1 MDFLDPKL
9 GHANGP
15 FYRCFATLLSV
26 TNERSTAPGRGPRMT
41 LVMEPHGARV
51 LLVEDDAE
59 LADLIRDYLGENGL
73 QVSVITDGAEV
84 EKGLEACRP
93 DLIILDQMLPNKDGL
108 EVCREIRQKFRGPI
122 VFLTARSGWVDQVVG
137 LEIGADDYLGK
148 PIEPR
153 LLLARVRSLLRRA
166 EAPRLDVSGGPQRS
180 ALVSPP
186 LRLVVDAR
194 NRRATL
200 GGRPL
205 ELTDAEFDML
215 AYLHDHAGEQ
225 LTRSQLAL
233 DVCGQHYDTFDRTI
247 DVRIA
252 RLRSKLG
259 DDPKSPK
266 WIRSIRGVGYLFMLP
281 ETE

>member
-1 MDFLDPKL
+1 MD
-9 GHANGP
+9 
-15 FYRCFATLLSV
+15 
-26 TNERSTAPGRGPRMT
+26 
-41 LVMEPHGARV
+41 PHGARI
-51 LLVEDDAE
+51 LLVEDDDE
-59 LADLIRDYLGENGL
+59 LAGLISDYLTDNGL
-73 QVSVITDGAEV
+73 QVSVIADGAEV
-84 EKGLEACRP
+84 ERWLESNRP

-108 EVCREIRQKFRGPI
+108 QICREIRSTFGGPI
-122 VFLTARSGWVDQVVG
+122 VFLTARSGWVDEVVG

-153 LLLARVRSLLRRA
+153 LLLARVRSLLRRT
-166 EAPRLDVSGGPQRS
+166 E
-180 ALVSPP
+180 P
-186 LRLVVDAR
+186 LRPSAPEGLQSVSREPPGQRLTLDAR

-200 GGRPL
+200 GGRSL
-205 ELTDAEFDML
+205 DLTDAEFDML
-215 AYLHDHAGEQ
+215 AYLFEHAGQQ

-233 DVCGQHYDTFDRTI
+233 DVCGQHHDALDRTI

>member
-1 MDFLDPKL
+1 MA
-9 GHANGP
+9 H
-15 FYRCFATLLSV
+15 
-26 TNERSTAPGRGPRMT
+26 
-41 LVMEPHGARV
+41 VMEPHGARV
-51 LLVEDDAE
+51 LLVEDDEE
-59 LADLIRDYLGENGL
+59 LADLISDYLNENGL
-73 QVSVITDGAEV
+73 QVSVIADGAEV
-84 EKGLEACRP
+84 EKGLVACRP

-108 EVCREIRQKFRGPI
+108 QLCREIRATFPGPI
-122 VFLTARSGWVDQVVG
+122 VFLTARSGWVDEVVG

-166 EAPRLDVSGGPQRS
+166 DALRPGVSRGEQPQPALTPRL
-180 ALVSPP
+180 LM
-186 LRLVVDAR
+186 DAR

-200 GGRPL
+200 GGRSL

-215 AYLHDHAGEQ
+215 AYLHDHAGVQ
-225 LTRSQLAL
+225 LTRTQLAL
-233 DVCGQHYDTFDRTI
+233 DVCGQQYDTFDRTI

-259 DDPKSPK
+259 DDPKNPK

-281 ETE
+281 EAE

>member
-1 MDFLDPKL
+1 MAEVMD
-9 GHANGP
+9 
-15 FYRCFATLLSV
+15 
-26 TNERSTAPGRGPRMT
+26 
-41 LVMEPHGARV
+41 PHGARV
-51 LLVEDDAE
+51 LLVEDDDE
-59 LADLIRDYLGENGL
+59 LAGLISEYLSDNGL
-73 QVSVITDGAEV
+73 HVSVISDGAAV

-108 EVCREIRQKFRGPI
+108 QLCRELRATFTGPI

-153 LLLARVRSLLRRA
+153 LLLARVRSLLRRTDA
-166 EAPRLDVSGGPQRS
+166 LRPGASAGGPPVRVSSTPRLVLDT
-180 ALVSPP
+180 
-186 LRLVVDAR
+186 R
-194 NRRATL
+194 NRRASL
-200 GGRPL
+200 GGRSL
-205 ELTDAEFDML
+205 DLTDAEFDML

-225 LTRSQLAL
+225 LTRAQLAL
-233 DVCGQHYDTFDRTI
+233 DVCGQQYDTFDRTI

-259 DDPKSPK
+259 EDPKSPK

-281 ETE
+281 EAE

>member
-1 MDFLDPKL
+1 MDP
-9 GHANGP
+9 N
-15 FYRCFATLLSV
+15 
-26 TNERSTAPGRGPRMT
+26 
-41 LVMEPHGARV
+41 GARV
-51 LLVEDDAE
+51 LLVEDDEE
-59 LADLIRDYLGENGL
+59 LASLISDYLSENGL
-73 QVSVITDGAEV
+73 HVSVIADGAEV
-84 EKGLEACRP
+84 EKGLAVARP

-108 EVCREIRQKFRGPI
+108 QLCREMRANFTGPI
-122 VFLTARSGWVDQVVG
+122 VFLTARSGWVDEVVG

-166 EAPRLDVSGGPQRS
+166 DVLRSGTTEAEHRAAAPLVAPRLVMDP
-180 ALVSPP
+180 
-186 LRLVVDAR
+186 R

-205 ELTDAEFDML
+205 DLTDAEFDML
-215 AYLHDHAGEQ
+215 AYLHNHAGQQ
-225 LTRSQLAL
+225 LTRTQLAL

-281 ETE
+281 EGE

>member
-1 MDFLDPKL
+1 MASIMD
-9 GHANGP
+9 
-15 FYRCFATLLSV
+15 
-26 TNERSTAPGRGPRMT
+26 
-41 LVMEPHGARV
+41 PHGARV
-51 LLVEDDAE
+51 LLVEDDEE
-59 LADLIRDYLGENGL
+59 LASLISDYLTENGL
-73 QVSVITDGAEV
+73 HVTVIADGAEV
-84 EKGLEACRP
+84 EKGLAACRP

-108 EVCREIRQKFRGPI
+108 QVCREIRATFPGPI
-122 VFLTARSGWVDQVVG
+122 VFLTARSGWVDEVVG

-153 LLLARVRSLLRRA
+153 LLLARVRSLLRRRDV
-166 EAPRLDVSGGPQRS
+166 PRPGVSGGEERS
-180 ALVSPP
+180 ARASSTP
-186 LRLVVDAR
+186 RLVMDAR

-205 ELTDAEFDML
+205 DLTDAEFDML
-215 AYLHDHAGEQ
+215 AYLHDHAGVQ
-225 LTRSQLAL
+225 LTRTQLAL

-266 WIRSIRGVGYLFMLP
+266 WIRSIRGVGYLFMAP
-281 ETE
+281 EVE

>member
-1 MDFLDPKL
+1 MD
-9 GHANGP
+9 
-15 FYRCFATLLSV
+15 
-26 TNERSTAPGRGPRMT
+26 
-41 LVMEPHGARV
+41 PHGARV
-51 LLVEDDAE
+51 LLVEDDEE
-59 LADLIRDYLGENGL
+59 LAGLISDYLSDHGL
-73 QVSVITDGAEV
+73 KVTVIADGAEV
-84 EKGLEACRP
+84 EKGLAACRP

-108 EVCREIRQKFRGPI
+108 QICREIRATFSGPI
-122 VFLTARSGWVDQVVG
+122 VFLTARSGWVDEVVG

-153 LLLARVRSLLRRA
+153 LLLARVRSLLRRTDTTRPGVSA
-166 EAPRLDVSGGPQRS
+166 GAHGPSPTSPTPRL
-180 ALVSPP
+180 AL
-186 LRLVVDAR
+186 DAR

-200 GGRPL
+200 GGRSL

-225 LTRSQLAL
+225 LTRTQLAL

-259 DDPKSPK
+259 EDPKNPK

-281 ETE
+281 EPE

>member
-1 MDFLDPKL
+1 MD
-9 GHANGP
+9 
-15 FYRCFATLLSV
+15 
-26 TNERSTAPGRGPRMT
+26 
-41 LVMEPHGARV
+41 PHGARV
-51 LLVEDDAE
+51 LLVEDDDE
-59 LADLIRDYLGENGL
+59 LADLNCDYLTENGL
-73 QVSVITDGAEV
+73 QLNVIADGATV

-93 DLIILDQMLPNKDGL
+93 DLIILDLMLPNKDGL
-108 EVCREIRQKFRGPI
+108 QLCREIRATFTGPI
-122 VFLTARSGWVDQVVG
+122 VFLTARSGWVDEVVG

-166 EAPRLDVSGGPQRS
+166 DAVRPNLPELKQSVRQGTPTRRLILNS
-180 ALVSPP
+180 
-186 LRLVVDAR
+186 R

-200 GGRPL
+200 GGLPL
-205 ELTDAEFDML
+205 DLTDAEFDML

-225 LTRSQLAL
+225 LTRARLAL
-233 DVCGQHYDTFDRTI
+233 DVCGQQHYDAMDRTI

-259 DDPKSPK
+259 EDPKNPK

-281 ETE
+281 DAEEV